1 MIIVICRGPNRNFLP
16 TAFHILCNR
25 ICYTRRISI
34 MVNHLIC
41 NNRTNLRYSNNN
53 NSLPCS
59 ETLVRWNHRL
69 IIMGRQE
76 KCLFTRN
83 SRCYTNFTTAILKAE
98 EVSGTMDPSTTV
110 LVEIKVE
117 LGW

>member
-1 MIIVICRGPNRNFLP
+1 
-16 TAFHILCNR
+16 
-25 ICYTRRISI
+25 
-34 MVNHLIC
+34 
-41 NNRTNLRYSNNN
+41 
-53 NSLPCS
+53 
-59 ETLVRWNHRL
+59 
-69 IIMGRQE
+69 MGRQE

-83 SRCYTNFTTAILKAE
+83 SRCYTNFTIAILKAE